1 MREARAGGSRKRP
14 VSSRPPAAIFC
25 LPASYLSVA
34 GWLPAFCQPVT
45 TSLSSAAASQSP
57 VGVQL
62 FLCLLFRLFADL
74 PAFCQPVFHQRS
86 AIPLPACSSSRLFP
100 AGSLDVCPPLGA
112 RQAAGLFPPPR
123 SRCASLFQILIN
135 PSPPCSRI
143 SPDSESGPFS
153 IMWLPTNKTPGE
165 RPKISIRK
173 GLSDPQRKGLQA
185 CGAAGRKPWGIQTR
199 RGKS

>member
-1 MREARAGGSRKRP
+1 MREARAGSRKGP
-14 VSSRPPAAIFC
+14 VSSRPPAAISC

-57 VGVQL
+57 VSVRL
-62 FLCLLFRLFADL
+62 FLCLLFRLFAHL

-86 AIPLPACSSSRLFP
+86 AIPRTACSSARLFP
-100 AGSLDVCPPLGA
+100 AGSSDVCPSLGA
-112 RQAAGLFPPPR
+112 RQAAGLFPPPQ
-123 SRCASLFQILIN
+123 SRRASLFQIIIKT
-135 PSPPCSRI
+135 SPPYSRI
-143 SPDSESGPFS
+143 LLDSESDPFR
-153 IMWLPTNKTPGE
+153 IMWLPTNKTPDE
-165 RPKISIRK
+165 RPKISICK

-185 CGAAGRKPWGIQTR
+185 CGAAGRKPWGNQTR